1 MSSSFLNSRS
11 LSRKKKKKQKK
22 QWAAIL
28 STVSYSFLF
37 QFVPFSS
44 WSPPRRHRRNKLPIC
59 LGPADQPGVKS
70 TLNLGPHSVPT
81 VFRLYSDSVPTV
93 FRLSSYSVPT
103 LFRLCSTYIP
113 TQFRLCSDSASTVF
127 RLSSDSVPTMF
138 RLCSLVVVSHRP
150 SSDVYRCGSSF
161 LAIYPALL
169 RVISRIVHRV
179 NVYIRPPRLHRP
191 HPPSAPL
198 PPRRHRPLH
207 CWPPSALADNVQR

>member
-11 LSRKKKKKQKK
+11 LSRKKKKQKK

-28 STVSYSFLF
+28 STVSSSFLF

-44 WSPPRRHRRNKLPIC
+44 WSPPRWHCRNKLPIC

-103 LFRLCSTYIP
+103 LFQLCSDSVP
-113 TQFRLCSDSASTVF
+113 TVFHLYSDSVPTVFRLSFDCVPSQFRLCSDY
-127 RLSSDSVPTMF
+127 VPTMF
-138 RLCSLVVVSHRP
+138 LSSSEPSTIERRLSLW
-150 SSDVYRCGSSF
+150 
-161 LAIYPALL
+161 L
-169 RVISRIVHRV
+169 IV
-179 NVYIRPPRLHRP
+179 PRYLS
-191 HPPSAPL
+191 SAPKT
-198 PPRRHRPLH
+198 H
-207 CWPPSALADNVQR
+207 